1 MKLELLEKVMRI
13 ELIETIREKLGKA
26 YSPAADS
33 ETSRT
38 WRGYGTFAVAASV
51 NIADLAATRAAI
63 LETVAELRDRPVSAD
78 VIQRAREP
86 MLEALDNALKT
97 NRSWLSLVDR
107 AQTEADRI
115 DRQLKARERLSE
127 LTAADVQ
134 AIARQYLVPDHA
146 VEVDVI
152 PEGAPAP

>member
-1 MKLELLEKVMRI
+1 MQVEQ
-13 ELIETIREKLGKA
+13 ETIRTVRRTPL
-26 YSPAADS
+26 PAPLPFQ
-33 ETSRT
+33 R
-38 WRGYGTFAVAASV
+38 
-51 NIADLAATRAAI
+51 
-63 LETVAELRDRPVSAD
+63 VAELRDRPVSAD